1 MTKYEDD
8 IEDLKTRAENYIT
21 QAEEFLYDGKII
33 AGLKSYNKAVNIYF
47 NIGAYLKV
55 PDIFMRIS
63 RILSNES
70 KIYQALEYLRNI
82 KVRLHKLDLPEEEAK
97 LAMEMANLSFRVG
110 DYFKAADFY
119 EECAELY
126 LKADPEEFRSASSLF
141 LMRAAEC
148 YEYAHKHEVGER
160 IVVQAVLRLNPRP
173 VDVRVEEYRGI
184 KLIKLGMYEEAI
196 EIYDKLLEFFNQGLN
211 NLSELLGDLQASRLN
226 IISIYAKTRLVHII
240 CEYRLILMHCNYLLE
255 KNDEAVSYA
264 EESIDQLYTSI
275 EMIKS
280 MITQEIWS
288 REDIKRLTYE
298 GFMAAYFQLFPS
310 VGKSYKSMDFEEIVS
325 EGIEGTPLNVL
336 KSLPYFDLIVR
347 MKTYERNEIEK
358 LLEEFDLGRL
368 EKYKDL
374 LMGKV

>member
-1 MTKYEDD
+1 MKYMSNYDDD
-8 IEDLKTRAENYIT
+8 IEDLKTRAQNYIT
-21 QAEEFLYDGKII
+21 QAEEFLFDGKIL
-33 AGLKSYNKAVNIYF
+33 AGLKTYNKAVNIYF

-82 KVRLHKLDLPEEEAK
+82 KVRLNKLDLPEEEAK

-110 DYFKAADFY
+110 DYYKAADFY

-126 LKADPEEFRSASSLF
+126 LKADAEEFRSASSLF

-148 YEYAHKHEVGER
+148 YEYAGKHEVGER
-160 IVVQAVLRLNPRP
+160 IVVQAVLRLNPKP

-184 KLIKLGMYEEAI
+184 KLLKLGMYEEAI
-196 EIYDKLLEFFNQGLN
+196 EIYDRLLEFFNQGLN
-211 NLSELLGDLQASRLN
+211 NLSELLGDLQGSRLN

-240 CEYRLILMHCNYLLE
+240 SEYRLILMHCNYLLE
-255 KNDEAVSYA
+255 RNKEAVIFA
-264 EESIDQLYTSI
+264 EESIDHLYTSI

-288 REDIKRLTYE
+288 RADIKRLTYE
-298 GFMAAYFQLFPS
+298 GFMAAYFQHFPEL
-310 VGKSYKSMDFEEIVS
+310 GKSYKSMD
-325 EGIEGTPLNVL
+325 L
-336 KSLPYFDLIVR
+336 K
-347 MKTYERNEIEK
+347 K
-358 LLEEFDLGRL
+358 L
-368 EKYKDL
+368 
-374 LMGKV
+374 

>member
-1 MTKYEDD
+1 MSQDEFEIEEKKTQAEKY
-8 IEDLKTRAENYIT
+8 IV
-21 QAEEFLYDGKII
+21 QAEEFLYNGKIL
-33 AGLKSYNKAVNIYF
+33 AGLKTYNKAVNIYF

-70 KIYQALEYLRNI
+70 KIYQALEYLRKI

-119 EECAELY
+119 EECADLY

-148 YEYAHKHEVGER
+148 YEYAGKHEVGER
-160 IVVQAVLRLNPRP
+160 IVVQAVLRLNPNS
-173 VDVRVEEYRGI
+173 VDVRIEEYRGL
-184 KLIKLGMYEEAI
+184 KFLKLGMYEEAI
-196 EIYDKLLEFFNQGLN
+196 EVYTGLFEFFDQGLS

-240 CEYRLILMHCNYLLE
+240 AEYRLILMHCNYLLD
-255 KNDEAVSYA
+255 KKDKAVTLA
-264 EESIDQLYTSI
+264 EDSIDHLYTSI

-280 MITQEIWS
+280 MISQEIWS

-298 GFMAAYFQLFPS
+298 GFMAAYFQLFPEIS
-310 VGKSYKSMDFEEIVS
+310 NSYKNMDFEEIVS
-325 EGIEGTPLNVL
+325 EGIEGTPLDVL
-336 KSLPYFDLIVR
+336 KSLPYFDLIIR
-347 MKTYERNEIEK
+347 MKSYDRNEIEE
-358 LLEEFDLGRL
+358 LLKEFNLGRL
-368 EKYKDL
+368 EKYKGI

>member
-1 MTKYEDD
+1 MSYDEID
-8 IEDLKTRAENYIT
+8 IKEKKAEAEEYII
-21 QAEEFLYDGKII
+21 QAEEFLREGKIL
-33 AGLKSYNKAVNIYF
+33 AGLKTYNKAVNIYF

-70 KIYQALEYLRNI
+70 KIYQALEYLRSI
-82 KVRLHKLDLPEEEAK
+82 KVRLNELDLPEEEAK

-110 DYFKAADFY
+110 DYYKAADFY

-148 YEYAHKHEVGER
+148 YEYAGKHEVGER
-160 IVVQAVLRLNPRP
+160 IVVQAVLRLNPKS
-173 VDVRVEEYRGI
+173 VDFQVEEHRGI
-184 KLIKLGMYEEAI
+184 KFLKLGMYEEAV
-196 EIYDKLLEFFNQGLN
+196 EVYTKLFNFFDQGLS

-240 CEYRLILMHCNYLLE
+240 SEYRLILMHCNYLLGNKE
-255 KNDEAVSYA
+255 EAVTFA
-264 EESIDQLYTSI
+264 EDSIDQLYTSI

-280 MITQEIWS
+280 MISQEIWS
-288 REDIKRLTYE
+288 REDVKRLTYE
-298 GFMAAYFQLFPS
+298 GFMAAYFQLFPGLS
-310 VGKSYKSMDFEEIVS
+310 KSYQNMDFEEIIA
-325 EGIEGTPLNVL
+325 EGMERTPLDVL
-336 KSLPYFDLIVR
+336 KSLPYYNLVVR
-347 MKTYERNEIEK
+347 MKSYERNEIEE
-358 LLEEFDLGRL
+358 LLKEFNLGRL
-368 EKYKDL
+368 EKYKDI